1 MYIAAE
7 MGAGVWKPAKFL
19 QSHPVSYPF
28 LLDEDRFVT
37 KAYGLYH
44 RLGMDAIDIAHPAT
58 LVVDRGGM
66 VRSIYRGDSQTDRAP
81 FDQVLAAVK
90 AIGVRLMDFCG
101 RVVRFARKLGGG
113 MKKILVL
120 LGVMLLAVAAGAQ
133 TNMALPAGTAF
144 KVKLET
150 RCQLTSKEGDAFSG
164 RVVDAVMLD
173 GKTDIPVGATVQGR
187 VIKVNEP
194 RRIAGKPTIG
204 IFPEAVV
211 LPNGERYMLNAT
223 MVDTNLRNG
232 TDVNTEG
239 QFKGDGH
246 DGHDLTE
253 IGFGTGG
260 GMLIGGLAGGGKGLL
275 IGGAVGA
282 TLTVAHWLGKS
293 VPRCA
298 VGHRVDELSRPLAM
312 AADTGGQ

>member
-1 MYIAAE
+1 
-7 MGAGVWKPAKFL
+7 
-19 QSHPVSYPF
+19 
-28 LLDEDRFVT
+28 
-37 KAYGLYH
+37 
-44 RLGMDAIDIAHPAT
+44 
-58 LVVDRGGM
+58 
-66 VRSIYRGDSQTDRAP
+66 
-81 FDQVLAAVK
+81 
-90 AIGVRLMDFCG
+90 
-101 RVVRFARKLGGG
+101 
-113 MKKILVL
+113 MKKILVM
-120 LGVMLLAVAAGAQ
+120 LGVISLAVAAGAQ

-144 KVKLET
+144 KVKLENT
-150 RCQLTSKEGDAFSG
+150 LSTFSSKEGDAFSG

-173 GKTDIPVGATVQGR
+173 GKMVIPVGATVQGR
-187 VIKVNEP
+187 VTKVNEP

-282 TLTVAHWLGKS
+282 TLTVAHWLGKKRS
-293 VPRCA
+293 A
-298 VGHRVDELSRPLAM
+298 VLPSGTELMMELSRPLAM
-312 AADTGGQ
+312 TADTGGQ